1 MHWQLIADSLREE
14 LAEYGALLGL
24 FEQQQQSL
32 FARDPDAVLRLGSKI
47 EDQARILQ
55 ACRQSRERAAADLAL
70 SFGQPANAT
79 LRSLLPHIEPAAR
92 PLLESLIDE
101 INHLLH
107 RVRRS
112 SRQNHTLIARTLDLH
127 QELLSQLCPGAFVK
141 TYAANGRTSLAT
153 GSPMPSLQAAG

>member
-1 MHWQLIADSLREE
+1 MHWQFTADSLREE

-32 FARDPDAVLRLGSKI
+32 FARDPEAVLRLGGKI
-47 EDQARILQ
+47 EDQTRILQ
-55 ACRQSRERAAADLAL
+55 TCRLNRERIVSDLAL
-70 SFGQPANAT
+70 EAGLPANAT
-79 LRSLLPHIEPAAR
+79 LRSILPYVEAAAR

-112 SRQNHTLIARTLDLH
+112 SRQNHALIARTLDMH
-127 QELLSQLCPGAFVK
+127 QELLSQLCPGSFVK
-141 TYAANGRTSLAT
+141 TYAANGRTSLAA
-153 GSPMPSLQAAG
+153 GNSIPSLQAAG